1 MDLQKMWPI
10 LIFSAGLVTIALAG
24 GFGML
29 LMIGWIRRNQGQWKK
44 AAESDGLAGELDEM
58 RRRLDDLERRGLVSG
73 EVESQYARL
82 AELEERLDF
91 TERLLAQR
99 NDQSMLPGERRIP

>member
-1 MDLQKMWPI
+1 MYGI

-29 LMIGWIRRNQGQWKK
+29 LMIGWIRRGQGQWKK
-44 AAESDGLAGELDEM
+44 ASESGGLAGELDEV
-58 RRRLDDLERRGLVSG
+58 RRRLEDLERRGLVSG

-91 TERLLAQR
+91 AERLLAQR
-99 NDQSMLPGERRIP
+99 NDVGRLPAEGGIP